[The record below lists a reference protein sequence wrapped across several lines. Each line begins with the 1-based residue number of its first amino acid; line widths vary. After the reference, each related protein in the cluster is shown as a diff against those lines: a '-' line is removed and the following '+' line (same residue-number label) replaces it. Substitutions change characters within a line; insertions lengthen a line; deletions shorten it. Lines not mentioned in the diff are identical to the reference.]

1 MKTLVVAIAAAVEAD
16 VTTAGLLA
24 GAKIYNGLAPEG
36 SPFNY
41 ITLTN
46 FSEAEKNLFN
56 LPGTE
61 GKGTFNIWS
70 KGEGEM
76 DVLTIYEALR
86 ALLHNKRLVLS
97 AGRHIRGKLRLIMT
111 GAGDQSDS
119 TIVRGVAEYTMRA
132 VA

>member
-1 MKTLVVAIAAAVEAD
+1 MKPLVVAIAAAVEAD
-16 VTTAGLLA
+16 VTTAGLLS

-76 DVLTIYEALR
+76 DILTIYEALR
-86 ALLHNKRLVLS
+86 VLLHNKRLVLS

-132 VA
+132 VV